1 MLDVSRVIITL
12 HRGSLV
18 YMTYYQNARM
28 NVVFQAALVRSLR
41 ISLSSTILIEFDKN
55 VLMKLLK
62 EVSDTL
68 IPSRRLRQ
76 LEEGVD
82 LMAELQ
88 RTYRALC
95 WAPDA
100 D

>member
-1 MLDVSRVIITL
+1 
-12 HRGSLV
+12 
-18 YMTYYQNARM
+18 M
-28 NVVFQAALVRSLR
+28 NVVFQAALVQSLR
-41 ISLSSTILIEFDKN
+41 ISLSSTILIEFDEN
-55 VLMKLLK
+55 VPMKLPK

-88 RTYRALC
+88 RTYGALC
-95 WAPDA
+95 IQAYFLQRDKELLSK
-100 D
+100 